1 MKTRFAVAFAAA
13 AMLLA
18 ATAFAAPKL
27 MRPVSVQ
34 DGRWSALNA
43 AGVKNS
49 WRGNHHV
56 TLVGFTQTGKT
67 IVMVKSEELKKPALV
82 SMEAVQAK
90 WGREIKATA
99 LNSGATKELGLV
111 TPSKAFKT
119 ALFNG
124 GMFKNVKGKV
134 EYAGASNK
142 GFAYKFKV
150 TPKAPVDVK
159 TSYGTYTVSELVRM
173 VSALGNGETAY
184 PTKYTYKHGK

>member
-1 MKTRFAVAFAAA
+1 MRTAIVAA

-18 ATAFAAPKL
+18 TTAFAAPKL

-34 DGRWSALNA
+34 DGRWNALNA
-43 AGVKNS
+43 AKVQNA

-82 SMEAVQAK
+82 SLEAVKGK

-99 LNSGATKELGLV
+99 LSAKATKGIGLV
-111 TPSKAFKT
+111 TPSDAFRT

-124 GMFKNVKGKV
+124 GMFKSVKGKV

-173 VSALGNGETAY
+173 VNALGNGETAY